1 MDQPFSTGNSLKL
14 RCFVNGKVSST
25 PIQDFKNLDELMDH
39 LMEEDFHDTSFQH
52 PDGRLMRFERIN
64 WADFRKHYRHPKQ
77 RQLKMRNTS
86 SGGIFVLDLIPESS
100 SEGA

>member
-1 MDQPFSTGNSLKL
+1 MKL
-14 RCFVNGKVSST
+14 RCFVDGKVRST

-39 LMEEDFHDTSFQH
+39 LMKEDFPDTSFQH

-64 WADFRKHYRHPKQ
+64 WSDFRKHYRHPKQ
-77 RQLKMRNTS
+77 RPLKMKNTS
-86 SGGIFVLDLIPESS
+86 SGEIFVLDLIPESS

>member
-1 MDQPFSTGNSLKL
+1 MDQPFSTGNRLETKV
-14 RCFVNGKVSST
+14 FVNGKVRST

-39 LMEEDFHDTSFQH
+39 LMEEDFPDTSLQH
-52 PDGRLMRFERIN
+52 PDGRLMGFERIN

-77 RQLKMRNTS
+77 RPLKMRNTS
-86 SGGIFVLDLIPESS
+86 SGEIFVLDLIPESS

>member
-1 MDQPFSTGNSLKL
+1 MTTPRTPLHCGTKDGVPHRWTKLNEKAKAEAEWLK
-14 RCFVNGKVSST
+14 S
-25 PIQDFKNLDELMDH
+25 E
-39 LMEEDFHDTSFQH
+39 MESDRVGLQH

-77 RQLKMRNTS
+77 RPLKMRNTS
-86 SGGIFVLDLIPESS
+86 SGEIFVLDLIPESS